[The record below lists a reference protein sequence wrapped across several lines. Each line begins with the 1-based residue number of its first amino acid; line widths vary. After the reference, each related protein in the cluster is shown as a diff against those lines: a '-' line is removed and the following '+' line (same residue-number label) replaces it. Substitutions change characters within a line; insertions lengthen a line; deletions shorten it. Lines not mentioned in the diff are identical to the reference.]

1 MFKVQY
7 LILFLALVACATP
20 VAAQSGNPDLDL
32 STASRE
38 YSGPQWLSVMIVP
51 DGSGDSLEQAML
63 PDGSRTSGVV
73 TVQLLDGAG
82 YPAVN
87 YEYQNITLNGA
98 DPIFFPCFW
107 GNLAN
112 GSTDANGV
120 TEFRDP
126 IRGGGS
132 TSSLAQVRLV
142 GAPLNSSAGLALKFN
157 SPDLNADRHV
167 NLFDIVIFAE
177 DFYGLYN
184 YRSDFLWDGEINLSD
199 VSRMAQHL
207 GAYCP

>member
-7 LILFLALVACATP
+7 LILLLALVACATP

-38 YSGPQWLSVMIVP
+38 YSGPEWLSVMIVP

-73 TVQLLDGAG
+73 TVRLVDWFGN
-82 YPAVN
+82 PVVN
-87 YEYQNITLNGA
+87 YDYQNITLNGA
-98 DPIFFPCFW
+98 DPIFSPCFW

-112 GSTDANGV
+112 ASTDANGV
-120 TEFRDP
+120 TEFRNP

-142 GAPLNSSAGLALKFN
+142 GAPLTSSPGLAIRFN

-167 NLFDIVIFAE
+167 NLSDIVIFAE
-177 DFYGLYN
+177 DFFGLYN
-184 YRSDFLWDGEINLSD
+184 YRSDFLWDGEVNLSD
-199 VSRMAQHL
+199 LTRMAQHL
-207 GAYCP
+207 GADCP